1 MAVLD
6 PPYAELPARGPAV
19 PIVLSS
25 PHSGTLC
32 PAETARLLRASAEEL
47 RALEDGPLDRLA
59 AAGARAGAAA
69 LCARYARAFVDLN
82 RDPAELDPELLA
94 GPPSA
99 VAPVASV
106 RARAGLGVI
115 PSRLGPNPLWRR
127 PLRAEEVE
135 GRLALG
141 WWPYH
146 RRLRELLAQRR
157 GRLGS
162 VLLLDLHSMPTE
174 VTLGRGR
181 RALDV
186 AIGDCHGRACAP
198 ELVRAVEAT
207 LEAAGLVVARNT
219 PYAGGYI
226 TEAYGRPAAGVH
238 ALQLE
243 LRRSLFMDEASGL
256 PTAGLAALEALLEEL
271 VGRLAA
277 FLDPPL
283 LRAAE

>member
-6 PPYAELPARGPAV
+6 PPYAELPSRGPAV
-19 PIVLSS
+19 PIVFSS

-32 PAETARLLRASAEEL
+32 PAETACLLRVSAEEL

-82 RDPAELDPELLA
+82 RDPAELDPDLLTR
-94 GPPSA
+94 PPAA
-99 VAPVASV
+99 VAAGASV

-115 PSRLGPNPLWRR
+115 PSRLGTSPLWRR
-127 PLRAEEVE
+127 PLQPEEVE

-146 RRLRELLAQRR
+146 RRLRQLLAERR

-186 AIGDCHGRACAP
+186 AIGDCHGRACGP
-198 ELVRAVEAT
+198 GLLRVVEAT

-243 LRRSLFMDEASGL
+243 LRRSLFMDETSGM
-256 PTAGLAALEALLEEL
+256 PTAGLAALEALVEDL
-271 VGRLAA
+271 VARLAA
-277 FLDPPL
+277 FLDPPM